1 MVLLNKYFAN
11 FCLYFQFKVVL
22 HTELERKLPAILLE
36 KVDKDELIE
45 YPNNKKCKLGFLDL
59 ILRKWFCNPFT
70 DDSMFMFTLNLLFKY
85 SLNIHIKNA
94 DCLAGLAVSGCDC
107 RSRDLG
113 LDSPVGLKDF

>member
-1 MVLLNKYFAN
+1 MFHKIIYI
-11 FCLYFQFKVVL
+11 FQVVL

-70 DDSMFMFTLNLLFKY
+70 DDSML
-85 SLNIHIKNA
+85 IKNCTCA
-94 DCLAGLAVSGCDC
+94 C
-107 RSRDLG
+107 
-113 LDSPVGLKDF
+113 F